1 MKVKELIA
9 ALESLN
15 PELEVYAYCED
26 EFMDSSKTRFAFYS
40 IDSADKTKAVLSRD
54 SNRRVQIDF
63 GDGQTG
69 RELAI
74 VSLLANF

>member
-15 PELEVYAYCED
+15 PELDVYAYCED
-26 EFMDSSKTRFAFYS
+26 EFMDASKAGFAFYS
-40 IDSADKTKAVLSRD
+40 VDSADKTKAVLSRD
-54 SNRRVQIDF
+54 SDHKPQIDF

-69 RELAI
+69 REMAI
-74 VSLLANF
+74 VSLIANF

>member
-9 ALESLN
+9 ALASLN

-26 EFMDSSKTRFAFYS
+26 EFMDSSKAGFAFYS
-40 IDSADKTKAVLSRD
+40 VHSADKTKAVLSRD
-54 SNRRVQIDF
+54 SNGKPQFDF

-74 VSLLANF
+74 ISLFTDL